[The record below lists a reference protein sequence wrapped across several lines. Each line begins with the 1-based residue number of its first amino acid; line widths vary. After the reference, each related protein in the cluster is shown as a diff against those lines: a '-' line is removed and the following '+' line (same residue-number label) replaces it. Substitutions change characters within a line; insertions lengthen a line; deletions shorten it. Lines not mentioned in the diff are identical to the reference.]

1 MVHLEV
7 AAWFAQDNL
16 KVIHLHPLERIIS
29 VTNSSSGLIFV
40 NIRAVSG
47 QIFSKNPGKIRAKIR
62 AKLKFC
68 DVVVFLRFRARS
80 TRYFAV

>member
-16 KVIHLHPLERIIS
+16 KVIHIHPLERIIS
-29 VTNSSSGLIFV
+29 VTYSSSGLIFV
-40 NIRAVSG
+40 
-47 QIFSKNPGKIRAKIR
+47 KIRRADIWAKIR

-68 DVVVFLRFRARS
+68 DVVVFLRFRARPE
-80 TRYFAV
+80 RYCAG

>member
-40 NIRAVSG
+40 KMRRSDIS
-47 QIFSKNPGKIRAKIR
+47 AKIR

-68 DVVVFLRFRARS
+68 DFVVLVTLPGDLVTLLLEVKPS
-80 TRYFAV
+80 VKVNS